1 MAKSHQKKTTP
12 AALRPNPKP
21 NTPVRPPAAQVDR
34 SLWIVGALAALMGFV
49 LYLNT
54 LGHQYTLDDFGA
66 ITENW
71 VVKGGH
77 FGKIFTTEYRFGA
90 WASPGSLYRP
100 LSLAMFSLEWQI
112 ANDTPALYHFMNIF
126 FYGLTGWSLWITW
139 RRILAGFP
147 PTMTAM
153 AVLFFIAHP
162 IHTEVVA
169 NIKSRDEILALLFS
183 TWAMYAI
190 WRHFERGATKWLLA
204 AMAAYMLAL
213 MSKESSIT
221 FLAIIPLTIWFFG
234 NQSSA
239 TIAKVT
245 GMLFIPAILFL
256 LIRKAVLGAQNY
268 GEVYSILDNFI
279 VGAQNPNE
287 RFGSAFMMCWKYL
300 KVLILPH
307 PLVSDMGYPQVRPVT
322 FAHWES
328 ILGLVTYFGMGIFAL
343 LYFTRKH
350 FLSYA
355 IWFYLIGFSL
365 FSNVLL
371 LIGTSYGE
379 RLQYIPSLGF
389 ALALAWGI
397 TKVFKI
403 DDPKEIWNP
412 NGKGALV
419 WGVAGAVIGL
429 YSLKTVLR
437 NPAWKDS
444 GSLYAA
450 DMPTSPN
457 CAKLNYHNSL
467 EITKQGMDEVTEEM
481 KDSVWIRKG
490 IAAYT
495 RTIELYPEYHDAYGS
510 RGLAYF
516 RLKEYDKALSDYEV
530 ALKHRPNDA
539 KVLSNMG
546 FIYFMR
552 GNLEKSEEVYRKSI
566 QYDPRFVDARRNLGA
581 VLAMKKRFAEAIP
594 HWEEALKYEPNNS
607 TLLFYIGSA
616 YKDMG
621 QMDKAQPWF
630 DRSEAAKAFDKKKPR

>member
-1 MAKSHQKKTTP
+1 VP
-12 AALRPNPKP
+12 
-21 NTPVRPPAAQVDR
+21 VDR
-34 SLWIVGALAALMGFV
+34 TALIVGALAALFGFV

-66 ITENW
+66 ISENW

-112 ANDTPALYHFMNIF
+112 APDTPALYHFMNIV
-126 FYGLTGWSLWITW
+126 YYALTGWSLWFTW
-139 RRILAGFP
+139 RRILSDFP
-147 PTMTAM
+147 PVMVAM
-153 AVLFFIAHP
+153 AVFFFMAHP

-183 TWAMYAI
+183 TWAMYAV
-190 WRHFERGATKWLLA
+190 WRYIEQYNAKWLVA
-204 AMAAYMLAL
+204 AMGAYLLAL

-221 FLAIIPLTIWFFG
+221 FLAIVPLTLWFFG
-234 NQSSA
+234 KQPAEKIGIASA
-239 TIAKVT
+239 C
-245 GMLFIPAILFL
+245 LLLPAAIFL
-256 LIRKAVLGAQNY
+256 LIRKSVLGSQTY
-268 GEVYSILDNFI
+268 EEIYSILDNFI
-279 VGAQNPNE
+279 VGAANPFE

-300 KVLILPH
+300 KVLIWPH
-307 PLVSDMGYPQVRPVT
+307 PLVSDMGYPQVKPVGLD
-322 FAHWES
+322 HWES
-328 ILGLVTYFGMGIFAL
+328 MLGVVTYFGMGIFAVVTL
-343 LYFTRKH
+343 ARKH
-350 FLSYA
+350 FLSYTV
-355 IWFYLIGFSL
+355 WFYLIGFSL

-389 ALALAWGI
+389 TLALAWGI
-397 TKVFKI
+397 TKLLKI
-403 DDPKEIWNP
+403 DDPKEVWNP

-419 WGVAGAVIGL
+419 WGVAGALIAM
-429 YSLKTVLR
+429 YSLKTFLR

-481 KDSVWIRKG
+481 KDSTWVRKG

-516 RLKEYDKALSDYEV
+516 RMKEYDKALADYEV
-530 ALKHRPNDA
+530 ALKYRPNDA

-552 GNLEKSEEVYRKSI
+552 GQLDKSEEVYRKSI
-566 QYDPRFVDARRNLGA
+566 VADPRFVDARRNLGA
-581 VLAMKKRFAEAIP
+581 VLAMKKNFTEAIP
-594 HWEEALKYEPNNS
+594 HWQEALKYEPDNP

-621 QMDKAQPWF
+621 QPEKAQPWF
-630 DRSEAAKAFDKKKPR
+630 ERSEIAKANKAAKDALKKK